1 MDIISSTN
9 SSHTYKTSI
18 SSTGNLQHVFDTGAG
33 GIQEFKVNGTTQLS
47 ISPSAVTVP
56 TLVVST
62 GLTVAGNSIT
72 SGNLLSLNGVTA
84 GQAASGKAL
93 ILDSNGSIT
102 GITSLTSTT
111 LNGKLGVGSG
121 DQSNITTVGT
131 LGSLTVT
138 NVVTAGSLVV
148 GSASLTAAELGFI
161 DGVTA
166 GTAAN
171 NKALV
176 LDGTGAVTGIATL
189 TATGAI
195 TAGSLSTAG
204 TLTCGAITATGSSH
218 TLTSTGSTFLTLQTS
233 STGAARIQFIR
244 GSGAYGT
251 NSNTDWLIQ
260 NDSEGTLT
268 FSSDS
273 NTITGDSQL
282 KLSPT
287 KVSVLPTTASI
298 STTTGA
304 LTVAGGVGIAG
315 RVSAGSLTCGSI
327 ASTQPINV
335 TTASGTPASLSLIST
350 TDLNSYPYLEL
361 VRGALGDS
369 ATDWRVEN
377 SGLFTIS
384 SRSTGSSFTT
394 QLSIIDSGKVGI
406 NILNPTTAL
415 DVNGTFRVSGVA
427 TLSNATVS
435 SSVSTGALV
444 VTGGVGVGGQ
454 LSAGSLS
461 TPGSISAAG
470 SVTCGTIHATGSSH
484 TLTSSG
490 STFLTLQTSST
501 GAARIQFI
509 RGSGAYGTNSN
520 TDWLIQNDSEGTLT
534 FSSDSNTITGDSQLK
549 LSPTKVSVLPT
560 TASTSTTTGALT
572 VAGGA
577 GIAGSLYCGKIYAND
592 SSTGVPATISSAS
605 GDAGFA
611 IMNNST
617 SSGDWTQIDLVRA
630 GYQFGTAGVPG
641 NLAQWRIRNHEGL
654 QFRKYN
660 TGGELLTME
669 IVNGGEIYRG
679 DGGTTFNTRSDRR
692 IKENISNANLDMCY
706 ANVKNLRLT
715 RYNFTDEY
723 KTQSGQIADNNILGW
738 IAQEV
743 EEFFPK
749 SVKSTNAFGYEDLK
763 TINIDEIMKTL
774 YGCVQK
780 IIIDKEQLET
790 KNVQLEERIQSLE
803 QMIHSQS
810 SST

>member
-260 NDSEGTLT
+260 NDSEGALS
-268 FSSDS
+268 FSSDR

-287 KVSVLPTTASI
+287 KVSVLPTTTST

-315 RVSAGSLTCGSI
+315 QVTAGSITANGNINTSGNIIIEGTTSPILSIRANSSGVPAIELCRNAAAGTSFGGS
-327 ASTQPINV
+327 
-335 TTASGTPASLSLIST
+335 
-350 TDLNSYPYLEL
+350 
-361 VRGALGDS
+361 DS
-369 ATDWRVEN
+369 FTDWRIGNNTSELVFTAARDNFSRDHFRMFATPDPEFKITN
-377 SGLFTIS
+377 SNLLSTSLYIGSTGRHGTWADRRIRNKSDGTEVVYAVWSTNAPDEAGLIGISGQNIVMSSPVDDFAIVYIDEDSPDTTAFTIS
-384 SRSTGSSFTT
+384 GAGVITAGSDERIKT
-394 QLSIIDSGKVGI
+394 DI
-406 NILNPTTAL
+406 NIIGWDNILEKICSINCVTFKYKQPESVVRETNKYDAIHMGYIAQNIQQAFPDL
-415 DVNGTFRVSGVA
+415 VEEGENGILAVKM
-427 TLSNATVS
+427 TLIVQPVIEAVKE
-435 SSVSTGALV
+435 LV
-444 VTGGVGVGGQ
+444 K
-454 LSAGSLS
+454 
-461 TPGSISAAG
+461 IK
-470 SVTCGTIHATGSSH
+470 
-484 TLTSSG
+484 
-490 STFLTLQTSST
+490 
-501 GAARIQFI
+501 
-509 RGSGAYGTNSN
+509 
-520 TDWLIQNDSEGTLT
+520 NDQQDEI
-534 FSSDSNTITGDSQLK
+534 NELK
-549 LSPTKVSVLPT
+549 QK
-560 TASTSTTTGALT
+560 
-572 VAGGA
+572 
-577 GIAGSLYCGKIYAND
+577 N
-592 SSTGVPATISSAS
+592 
-605 GDAGFA
+605 
-611 IMNNST
+611 
-617 SSGDWTQIDLVRA
+617 IDLETRLKRIEDM
-630 GYQFGTAGVPG
+630 
-641 NLAQWRIRNHEGL
+641 LAQN
-654 QFRKYN
+654 
-660 TGGELLTME
+660 
-669 IVNGGEIYRG
+669 
-679 DGGTTFNTRSDRR
+679 
-692 IKENISNANLDMCY
+692 
-706 ANVKNLRLT
+706 
-715 RYNFTDEY
+715 
-723 KTQSGQIADNNILGW
+723 
-738 IAQEV
+738 
-743 EEFFPK
+743 
-749 SVKSTNAFGYEDLK
+749 
-763 TINIDEIMKTL
+763 
-774 YGCVQK
+774 
-780 IIIDKEQLET
+780 
-790 KNVQLEERIQSLE
+790 
-803 QMIHSQS
+803 
-810 SST
+810 